1 MKRLIS
7 TLLAL
12 FFVFSVLQFVSTDVF
27 ADSGV
32 ALTSTNF
39 PDPNFLACVKTL
51 DNGDNILTDS
61 EIESIETIKFNS
73 KNISSVQGINYLK
86 YLKTVEINNNNI
98 KTLDLD
104 LPKLMNL
111 HCSNNKITSIDFSK
125 LPNLR
130 VISCEYNELTE
141 IDISNNTLVKGL
153 HCNSNH
159 IKKIT
164 FGENTQKLKNLNIY
178 DNDLESIDL
187 STQNFLLD
195 LYKNGY
201 TTRTV
206 KVNGQDYEVYFCSQL
221 TSPVLEFCFDKD
233 IDVLTFYNKVSAQ
246 PEEGGKVSKTF
257 GSLPGQKVSISAQ
270 PDSKYKF
277 VKWQEEVNGNL
288 VDVSTKTTYSFVTS
302 DSNRKFVAVFERL
315 PESVDDYIPSDCVK
329 TTAGP
334 GGFIFRLYQYTFG
347 RTPDDSGF
355 DYWYDLLY
363 NFKITG
369 ADAAKSFILSPE
381 FASMNYSD
389 EEFVSVLY
397 KVFFDRDCNSDP
409 NGKAYWLGLI
419 ESKTISRSDA
429 VGFFVDSQEWADT
442 CALGGIRS
450 GSSISPKVKVYPN
463 SDVKSFTE
471 RLYKTALGRDVDY
484 PGMAYWAVLLA
495 SQQITGEEVGLQF
508 FISKELQDQNITNEE
523 FVNRLYLTF
532 MGREGES
539 SGMGYWVGLLDK
551 GTSRESVVLGF
562 TRSEEYLN
570 LCIDARILPYR
581 M

>member
-12 FFVFSVLQFVSTDVF
+12 LFVFSVLQFVSTDVF
-27 ADSGV
+27 AGSGV

-61 EIESIETIKFNS
+61 EIESIETIEFNS

-86 YLKTVEINNNNI
+86 NLLTVEINNNNVT
-98 KTLDLD
+98 TLNLD
-104 LPKLMNL
+104 LPKLMSL
-111 HCSNNKITSIDFSK
+111 HCKNNKITSIDFSK

-130 VISCEYNELTE
+130 VISCQYNELTE
-141 IDISNNTLVKGL
+141 IDISNNILVEGL
-153 HCNSNH
+153 SCYSNH
-159 IKKIT
+159 ITKIT
-164 FGENTQKLKNLNIY
+164 FGENTRKLKVLDIY
-178 DNDLESIDL
+178 DNDLESVDL

-195 LYKNGY
+195 FYKKGY
-201 TTRTV
+201 KTRIIQH
-206 KVNGQDYEVYFCSQL
+206 NGQDYEINYCSQL
-221 TSPVLEFCFDKD
+221 TSPVLEFYFDTD
-233 IDVLTFYNKVSAQ
+233 TDVLTVCNKISAQ
-246 PEEGGKVSKTF
+246 PEEGGKVTKTF

-277 VKWQEEVNGNL
+277 VKWQEEVNGKL
-288 VDVSTKTTYSFVTS
+288 VDVSTKATYSFVSS
-302 DSNRKFVAVFERL
+302 DSNRKFVAIFERL
-315 PESVDDYIPSDCVK
+315 PESVDDHIPSDCVK
-329 TTAGP
+329 SVIGP
-334 GGFIFRLYQYTFG
+334 DGFIFRLYQYTFG
-347 RTPDDSGF
+347 RNPDDSGF

-381 FASMNYSD
+381 FDSMNYSD
-389 EEFVSVLY
+389 EEYVRVLY
-397 KVFFDRDCNSDP
+397 KVFFNRDCDSDP

-429 VGFFVDSQEWADT
+429 VGFFVESQEWADT
-442 CALGGIRS
+442 CALSGIRS
-450 GSSISPKVKVYPN
+450 GSSISPQVKVYPN
-463 SDVKSFTE
+463 SNVKSFTE
-471 RLYKTALGRDVDY
+471 RLYKTALGRDVDF

-508 FISKELQDQNITNEE
+508 FMSKELQDQNITNAE

-539 SGMGYWVGLLDK
+539 SGMGYWVGLLDN

-570 LCIDARILPYR
+570 LCIKARILPYK